1 MKAHAC
7 LRTCVVQLHC
17 QGGKQISQSTW
28 YKHAAYWARVNA
40 PNVPP
45 FVPDGTFYNTLTVQS
60 NVRSHEEFQRTTG
73 GTPMQGWLAN
83 EYLDTLPPL
92 AKKT

>member
-1 MKAHAC
+1 MPAPGHVWC
-7 LRTCVVQLHC
+7 NWEQHC

-28 YKHAAYWARVNA
+28 YRHTAYWPHANA

-45 FVPDGTFYNTLTVQS
+45 FVPDGTFNNTLTGQS

-73 GTPMQGWLAN
+73 GTPTQGRPAN
-83 EYLDTLPPL
+83 KYLDTLPL